1 MSFRQYGELFEQL
14 GLARDA
20 PAVAAF
26 IRGHAPL
33 HGNIRIED
41 AVFWSPTQAALLR
54 EKIQDDA
61 DWCGVVDQLNLAL
74 RAIRP

>member
-1 MSFRQYGELFEQL
+1 
-14 GLARDA
+14 
-20 PAVAAF
+20 
-26 IRGHAPL
+26 L

-41 AVFWSPTQAALLR
+41 AIFWSPSQAALLR
-54 EKIQDDA
+54 ETIQDDA